1 MLVKVTIDELWGQDH
16 LAFDLYTQGGDVFY
30 KSGAPMNPDVAKTF
44 DQVPLY
50 RMNESL
56 PSGMLSGEQDYFDH
70 EGQFFYIP
78 GGEQLTETERE
89 ERAREDAQESIYG
102 SDLTHSFVASIQYF
116 WERLARGASPD
127 IALCEVISEKMIAE
141 VTTRADEIYYL
152 SQIRVRD
159 KFTYSHILDVT
170 ALSIALA
177 QKCGFSKKEVK
188 EIALAAILHDTG
200 KLLIPKSIMFKPS
213 RLTEKEFQVMKLH
226 PELGYRILVN
236 ELKVPEHI
244 ARPALEHQEMFS
256 GGGYP
261 QNLKADEIH
270 PYSHIVKIADVYDAL
285 TSKRPYKESIPS
297 SKAIQ
302 IMLSEGP
309 KSFHPE
315 VLAQFIQLA
324 NYHDPAGNVLE
335 TLLHAKAS

>member
-116 WERLARGASPD
+116 WERLARGAMAAPVSCDD
-127 IALCEVISEKMIAE
+127 I
-141 VTTRADEIYYL
+141 
-152 SQIRVRD
+152 
-159 KFTYSHILDVT
+159 F
-170 ALSIALA
+170 
-177 QKCGFSKKEVK
+177 
-188 EIALAAILHDTG
+188 
-200 KLLIPKSIMFKPS
+200 
-213 RLTEKEFQVMKLH
+213 
-226 PELGYRILVN
+226 
-236 ELKVPEHI
+236 
-244 ARPALEHQEMFS
+244 
-256 GGGYP
+256 
-261 QNLKADEIH
+261 
-270 PYSHIVKIADVYDAL
+270 
-285 TSKRPYKESIPS
+285 
-297 SKAIQ
+297 
-302 IMLSEGP
+302 
-309 KSFHPE
+309 
-315 VLAQFIQLA
+315 
-324 NYHDPAGNVLE
+324 
-335 TLLHAKAS
+335 